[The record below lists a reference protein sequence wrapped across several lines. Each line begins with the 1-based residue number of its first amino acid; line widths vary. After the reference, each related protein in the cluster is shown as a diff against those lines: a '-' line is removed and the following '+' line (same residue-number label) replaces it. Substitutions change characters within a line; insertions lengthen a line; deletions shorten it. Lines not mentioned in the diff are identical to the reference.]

1 MDDMKTLHDD
11 KGDVSYTIIWLESI
25 YSEIH
30 STRRKRY
37 EYLDMWMDYSKRGEV
52 KIFIEVYLRKILDD
66 FLEEIIRRVEMPSAT
81 DLFEVRSGKE

>member
-1 MDDMKTLHDD
+1 MHDD

-37 EYLDMWMDYSKRGEV
+37 EYLDMWMDYSKRWGV
-52 KIFIEVYLRKILDD
+52 KIFIEVYLRKVLDD
-66 FLEEIIRRVEMPSAT
+66 FPEEINGGAETPLASH
-81 DLFEVRSGKE
+81 LFKVRIL